1 MGEFDISTADKVL
14 NGVSADCWLC
24 SMGRPFAL
32 MKSGGLV
39 WVAAIYSKDLLDR
52 VSAHNLRV
60 KVMITQLLRFSYSN
74 ARNNKAPAFLQGLRF
89 VWCRH
94 QESNPG
100 PTDYKSVALPTELYR
115 RVGDDYSDW
124 VGSVNP

>member
-1 MGEFDISTADKVL
+1 
-14 NGVSADCWLC
+14 
-24 SMGRPFAL
+24 

>member
-1 MGEFDISTADKVL
+1 
-14 NGVSADCWLC
+14 
-24 SMGRPFAL
+24 

-100 PTDYKSVALPTELYR
+100 PTDYKEGASSIQIKHLRDSLLRPDAPK
-115 RVGDDYSDW
+115 
-124 VGSVNP
+124 PA